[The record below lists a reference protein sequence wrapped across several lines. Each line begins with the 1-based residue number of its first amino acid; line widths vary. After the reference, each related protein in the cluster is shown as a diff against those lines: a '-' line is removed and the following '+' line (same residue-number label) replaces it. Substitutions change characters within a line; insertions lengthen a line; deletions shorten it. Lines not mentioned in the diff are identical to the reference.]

1 MKSLNRADNEIV
13 VFAIVASVAA
23 AFIAMPAPAKAQAY
37 PNKAVRIIVP
47 HPVGGPGDI
56 PPRGFAAGLSQ
67 SMGQPFVVEN
77 RDGADGIIGVDAC
90 VKSPPDGYT
99 LCSTSNGTTIVN
111 SVVRPKLSF
120 DPFKDLVGVVQTGTL
135 YSMIMARPEV
145 PANSMTEVLAMLKA
159 KPESLTLG
167 TYGGIN
173 MAAMVGQYTKSRMG
187 AAFYPIPYKS
197 ASQELN
203 AALAGDVQVVGFAL
217 GAASTHVKAGKMKP
231 LAVNSDKRL
240 PDFPNV
246 PTLKETGIDVNYRSW
261 FAFFAPAGTPREVV
275 RRINVET
282 AKMIADP
289 QFKAKFLTSQGL
301 ETDFPTGASPE
312 DFAKFL
318 LQERE
323 DFIRLVKVAN
333 IPIQKE

>member
-1 MKSLNRADNEIV
+1 MKQIGMKTTLQ
-13 VFAIVASVAA
+13 AITAAAVALVAA
-23 AFIAMPAPAKAQAY
+23 FAVQAQAY
-37 PNKAVRIIVP
+37 PTKAVRIIVP

-56 PPRGFAAGLSQ
+56 PPRGFAQVLSQ
-67 SMGQPFVVEN
+67 ALGQPFVVEN

-99 LCSTSNGTTIVN
+99 LCSTSNGSTIVN

-135 YSMIMARPEV
+135 YSMVMATPSV
-145 PANSMTEVLAMLKA
+145 PANSMAELLALLKA
-159 KPESLTLG
+159 KPESITLG
-167 TYGGIN
+167 TYGAIN
-173 MAAMVGQYTKSRMG
+173 MAAMMGQFAKSRLG

-197 ASQELN
+197 ASQALQ
-203 AALAGDVQVVGFAL
+203 AALSGQVQVVGFAL
-217 GAASTHVKAGKMKP
+217 GAASTHVKSGKMKP
-231 LAVNSDKRL
+231 LAINSEKRL
-240 PDFPNV
+240 PAFPDV

-261 FAFFAPAGTPREVV
+261 FAFFAPAATPRDIV
-275 RRINVET
+275 RRLNTEV
-282 AKMIADP
+282 AKIIADP

-312 DFAKFL
+312 EFAKFL
-318 LQERE
+318 LEERE

-333 IPIQKE
+333 IPIQNN

>member
-1 MKSLNRADNEIV
+1 MSTTENSKIQNVL
-13 VFAIVASVAA
+13 AA
-23 AFIAMPAPAKAQAY
+23 GIAATALCLSSAVLAQAY
-37 PNKAVRIIVP
+37 PTKAVRIIVP

-56 PPRGFAAGLSQ
+56 PPRGFAAALSQ
-67 SMGQPFVVEN
+67 VMGQAFVVEN

-111 SVVRPKLSF
+111 SVVRSKLPF

-135 YSMIMARPEV
+135 YSMVMATPSV
-145 PANSMTEVLAMLKA
+145 PANSIAEVLALLKA

-173 MAAMVGQYTKSRMG
+173 MASMVGQFTKSRMG
-187 AAFYPIPYKS
+187 AAFYPVPYKS
-197 ASQELN
+197 ASQALN
-203 AALAGDVQVVGFAL
+203 AALAGDVQIVGFAL
-217 GAASTHVKAGKMKP
+217 GAASTHIKAGKMKP

-240 PDFPNV
+240 PAFPNV
-246 PTLKETGIDVNYRSW
+246 PTLKESGIDVDYRSW
-261 FAFFAPAGTPREVV
+261 FAFFAPAATPREIV

-282 AKMIADP
+282 ARIIADP
-289 QFKAKFLTSQGL
+289 LFKAKFITSQGL

-312 DFAKFL
+312 EFAKFL
-318 LQERE
+318 LEER
-323 DFIRLVKVAN
+323 DNFIRLVKTAN
-333 IPIQKE
+333 IPIQKD